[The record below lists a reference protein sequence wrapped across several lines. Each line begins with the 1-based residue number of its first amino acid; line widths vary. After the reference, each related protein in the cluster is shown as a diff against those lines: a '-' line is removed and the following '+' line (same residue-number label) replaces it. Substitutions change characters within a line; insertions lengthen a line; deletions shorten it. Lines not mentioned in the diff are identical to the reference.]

1 MKNNNDN
8 RYIILYRKTIL
19 TILIGMLLLC
29 IVFLVVNISRRYMVE
44 NESTYDKWNEFPEDD
59 FFDEDILSDL

>member
-1 MKNNNDN
+1 MMNNMKNNNDN

-44 NESTYDKWNEFPEDD
+44 KESTYDKWNEFPEDD
-59 FFDEDILSDL
+59 FFD